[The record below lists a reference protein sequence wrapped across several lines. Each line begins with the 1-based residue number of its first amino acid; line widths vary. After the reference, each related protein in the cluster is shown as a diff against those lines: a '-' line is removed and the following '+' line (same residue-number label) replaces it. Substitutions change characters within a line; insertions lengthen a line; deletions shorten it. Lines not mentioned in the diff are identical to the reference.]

1 MTREE
6 LIKELAISKYGS
18 VRAFANQIG
27 ISYTTLM
34 SMLQRGIGKAGVD
47 KVLKICHALNIS
59 ADEFSEDKIENN
71 HISTIYNKLDDERK
85 NKVWEYANKQFEE
98 QNHNNIQV
106 SERDEVPRGADEA
119 ISVST
124 DSMEPKIHDGSIQFI
139 HYQPALDFDGE
150 IMLVDID
157 GQGVT
162 CREVHCEKNKDRLV
176 ALNPKYDDIIVP
188 ADKVHIIGKVIF

>member
-1 MTREE
+1 MDLKQRRLELHLTLEE
-6 LIKELAISKYGS
+6 
-18 VRAFANQIG
+18 
-27 ISYTTLM
+27 
-34 SMLQRGIGKAGVD
+34 IGKEVGVGKSTVRKWEAGEI
-47 KVLKICHALNIS
+47 KNMGR
-59 ADEFSEDKIENN
+59 DKIVKLSQALHINPLEIIDPN
-71 HISTIYNKLDDERK
+71 HELFNQAEDTIKSS
-85 NKVWEYANKQFEE
+85 
-98 QNHNNIQV
+98 I
-106 SERDEVPRGADEA
+106 SERDEIPRGADEA
-119 ISVST
+119 ISIST